1 MIKIL
6 RNYIEEAKYLINERV
21 NLITTNSQGSNLD
34 FSIRVDFV
42 FDLNKKVKEKLFNGL
57 ADWIID
63 KEPNYPSFAE
73 CILWIKKQNSQ
84 YMISK
89 KDEKEI
95 LMLLTYLPMSQQ
107 MNNVLYAKYLDQI
120 LTK

>member
-1 MIKIL
+1 MVVDYFGFFGITKGVNSIKINSREWSL
-6 RNYIEEAKYLINERV
+6 IFNIEIYL
-21 NLITTNSQGSNLD
+21 L
-34 FSIRVDFV
+34 F
-42 FDLNKKVKEKLFNGL
+42 FDLTKEVKNELFNGL

-63 KEPNYPSFAE
+63 KEPNYPSFRE
-73 CILWIKKQNSQ
+73 CKLWIKSKNSQ
-84 YMISK
+84 YLISK
-89 KDEKEI
+89 TDEKEI

>member
-1 MIKIL
+1 M
-6 RNYIEEAKYLINERV
+6 
-21 NLITTNSQGSNLD
+21 
-34 FSIRVDFV
+34 
-42 FDLNKKVKEKLFNGL
+42 NKEFRKELFNGL
-57 ADWIID
+57 VDWIID

-73 CILWIKKQNSQ
+73 CKLWIKKQNLK
-84 YMISK
+84 YVISK
-89 KDEKEI
+89 NDEKEI

>member
-1 MIKIL
+1 M
-6 RNYIEEAKYLINERV
+6 
-21 NLITTNSQGSNLD
+21 
-34 FSIRVDFV
+34 
-42 FDLNKKVKEKLFNGL
+42 FDLNKEVKKNILNGL

-73 CILWIKKQNSQ
+73 CKLWIKKQNSQ
-84 YMISK
+84 YIISK
-89 KDEKEI
+89 NDEKDI
-95 LMLLTYLPMSQQ
+95 LMLLTYLPMSLQ

>member
-1 MIKIL
+1 MI
-6 RNYIEEAKYLINERV
+6 N
-21 NLITTNSQGSNLD
+21 
-34 FSIRVDFV
+34 
-42 FDLNKKVKEKLFNGL
+42 LNKEVKKKLFNGL

-63 KEPNYPSFAE
+63 KEPNYPSFVE
-73 CILWIKKQNSQ
+73 CKLWIRKQNSR

-89 KDEKEI
+89 NDEKEI